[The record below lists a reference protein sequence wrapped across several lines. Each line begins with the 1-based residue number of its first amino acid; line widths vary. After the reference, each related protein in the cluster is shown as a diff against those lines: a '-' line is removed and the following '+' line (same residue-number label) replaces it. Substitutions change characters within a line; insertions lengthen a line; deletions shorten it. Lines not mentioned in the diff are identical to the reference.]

1 MSRYQHHIFVCE
13 NLREEGHE
21 KGSCA
26 AKGSMDLRQALKK
39 SIKAKGLRGTVRANA
54 AGCLDACEFGP
65 SIVVYP
71 EAIWYGGVQ
80 LGDLDEIIDSHI
92 VGGKP
97 VERLRI
103 QDPRY
108 THSLTHE

>member
-1 MSRYQHHIFVCE
+1 
-13 NLREEGHE
+13 
-21 KGSCA
+21 
-26 AKGSMDLRQALKK
+26 MDLRQALKN

-80 LGDLDEIIDSHI
+80 LGDLDEIIESHI
-92 VGGKP
+92 INGQP

-108 THSLTHE
+108 TQSLTHE